1 MTNYV
6 QAIITILS
14 LINPFVS
21 GAIFM
26 QLTDGE
32 SKGAR
37 VGDATKAAG
46 AILAILIMSALF
58 GAKVL
63 NVFGISLDAFQVAG
77 GMVLVW
83 MGFSML
89 RGPKAGSGTKSST
102 GSGTSLTPLILF
114 AAGPGSI
121 MGVITLSVN
130 HSGTELPISALVG
143 VTVAVVVTWV
153 VLLLEGRLA
162 SGHGGDG
169 GLVHQIGSSLMG
181 LIVLAMGVQFGLK
194 GLDAFLGSG

>member
-26 QLTDGE
+26 QLTENE

-46 AILAILIMSALF
+46 AILAILIMAALF

-63 NVFGISLDAFQVAG
+63 GAFGISLDAFQVAG
-77 GMVLVW
+77 GLVLVW

-89 RGPKAGSGTKSST
+89 RGSGARSST
-102 GSGTSLTPLILF
+102 PSSGGSKTSLTPLILF

-130 HSGTELPISALVG
+130 HSSTDLPISALVG
-143 VTVAVVVTWV
+143 VVAAVVVTWV
-153 VLLLEGRLA
+153 VLLLEARF
-162 SGHGGDG
+162 GGGQGGGG

-181 LIVLAMGVQFGLK
+181 LIVLAMGVQFGLA
-194 GLDAFLGSG
+194 GLEAFGGSG